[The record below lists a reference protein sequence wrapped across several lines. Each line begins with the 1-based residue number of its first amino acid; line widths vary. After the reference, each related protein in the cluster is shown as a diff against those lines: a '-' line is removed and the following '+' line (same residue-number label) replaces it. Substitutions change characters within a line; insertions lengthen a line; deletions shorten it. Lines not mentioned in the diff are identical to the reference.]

1 MNDNENNT
9 YNVNEGYLKEMET
22 NNYLFNEK
30 IKKLNNLLINANKNN
45 DKKVNRENFDNH
57 NIEKYVLNNS
67 DSENDLNNKENE
79 RLAEE
84 IMKNNNFN
92 NRDSEI
98 DFKKNKNIYKE
109 KDLNLGFE
117 REIINDKKI
126 QNKTFNNFKEFKK
139 DHEEVNN
146 NNNNLLI
153 KLKFIY
159 IWKTANM
166 IE

>member
-84 IMKNNNFN
+84 IMKNNNFM
-92 NRDSEI
+92 DLSAKLLMTKK
-98 DFKKNKNIYKE
+98 FKIKH
-109 KDLNLGFE
+109 L
-117 REIINDKKI
+117 IILKSSKKI
-126 QNKTFNNFKEFKK
+126 MKK
-139 DHEEVNN
+139 
-146 NNNNLLI
+146 
-153 KLKFIY
+153 
-159 IWKTANM
+159 
-166 IE
+166 